1 MKRPAFF
8 FVFAL
13 FTLSLFAQETIPDK
27 QFMLG
32 CTNVGSSE
40 QVTHYINAAG
50 EVWQYRSGNF
60 IYGGVYSNS
69 LVTVGNANF
78 QSADWPGFNFNWL
91 FGEPYWSLG
100 LYKVTNSKQ
109 PSKYFYLDARDSFFG
124 SATSQDFYIYFD
136 HTDGE
141 YKKHRPTQPF
151 IQINNGDVIRIWDI
165 FGWDPTT
172 NGLQNYWSNV
182 LVLVNDGN
190 NHPRLIWGPY
200 PNKDFVVSYYKIYKK
215 KGLQNFALYTT
226 TTNAEYI
233 DLQETLL
240 VGPPVANETTAK
252 YKVTAVGYLTETLN
266 ETSASNVVEARVA
279 GDPSQKIG
287 HNHNTSIKEFTLDQN
302 YPNPFNPATVISY
315 SVAENSFISLKV
327 YDVLGNEIT
336 ELVNEVKEPGNYS
349 ISFNASA
356 LPSGI
361 YFYTVIAN
369 GYTLTKKMLLAK

>member
-1 MKRPAFF
+1 MKRLAFF
-8 FVFAL
+8 FVFVL
-13 FTLSLFAQETIPDK
+13 FTFSLFAQETIPDK

-50 EVWQYRSGNF
+50 EVWQYSNGNF
-60 IYGGVYSNS
+60 ITGGVYSNS
-69 LVTVGNANF
+69 LETVGNANF
-78 QSADWPGFNFNWL
+78 QSADLPGFNFNWFL
-91 FGEPYWSLG
+91 AEPHWSLG

-109 PSKYFYLDARDSFFG
+109 TDKYFYLDARDSDFGGAVYNPDFFIIFNNQSGTYNHRYAG
-124 SATSQDFYIYFD
+124 SISQ
-136 HTDGE
+136 GE
-141 YKKHRPTQPF
+141 VVR
-151 IQINNGDVIRIWDI
+151 VWDI
-165 FGWDPTT
+165 HEEAANTS
-172 NGLQNYWSNV
+172 GLQNYWSNV

-200 PNKDFVVSYYKIYKK
+200 PNTDFIVSYYKIYKK
-215 KGLQNFALYTT
+215 KGSQNFALYTT
-226 TTNAEYI
+226 TTNAEYF
-233 DLQETLL
+233 DLQETLI

-279 GDPSQKIG
+279 GDPPQKIG
-287 HNHNTSIKEFTLDQN
+287 HNSSASIKEFTLDQN

-315 SVAENSFISLKV
+315 SVAENSYISLKV

-349 ISFNASA
+349 VLFDASA
-356 LPSGI
+356 LSSGI
-361 YFYTVIAN
+361 YFYTLKAN
-369 GYTLTKKMLLAK
+369 GYLLTKKMLLAK